1 MYTKL
6 TVTSYL
12 LLSSNPQLKCY
23 TIPAIYLHNKLIL
36 VETGYNVSSSYC
48 MLDRT
53 ASNKE

>member
-23 TIPAIYLHNKLIL
+23 TIPAIYFHNKLIL
-36 VETGYNVSSSYC
+36 ADTGYNVSFSYC
-48 MLDRT
+48 MSDRT

>member
-23 TIPAIYLHNKLIL
+23 TISALYFHNKLIL
-36 VETGYNVSSSYC
+36 AKTGYNASFSYC

-53 ASNKE
+53 AFNKE